1 MQIKT
6 HWYKIVHTP
15 LWNVIRGMVVVTISQ
30 LLEKGGWLFSND
42 NMSTSLGNVASYSS
56 CLVAD
61 GDCGY
66 QKLCEGFEIAFF
78 SAPPSFQNCSVG
90 TTMVTRKE
98 VAFYF
103 IQEKI

>member
-1 MQIKT
+1 
-6 HWYKIVHTP
+6 
-15 LWNVIRGMVVVTISQ
+15 
-30 LLEKGGWLFSND
+30 
-42 NMSTSLGNVASYSS
+42 MSTSLGNVASYSS

-90 TTMVTRKE
+90 TMVTRKE
-98 VAFYF
+98 VAYSSCNRGF
-103 IQEKI
+103 EKYIHINTCINFKRCFARE

>member
-1 MQIKT
+1 
-6 HWYKIVHTP
+6 
-15 LWNVIRGMVVVTISQ
+15 
-30 LLEKGGWLFSND
+30 
-42 NMSTSLGNVASYSS
+42 MSTSLGNVASYSS

-90 TTMVTRKE
+90 NTLVTRKE
-98 VAFYF
+98 VGFYF
-103 IQEKI
+103 IREKNIVHVIEVSKIHIHLMRSSA

>member
-1 MQIKT
+1 
-6 HWYKIVHTP
+6 
-15 LWNVIRGMVVVTISQ
+15 
-30 LLEKGGWLFSND
+30 
-42 NMSTSLGNVASYSS
+42 MSTSLGNVASYSS

-103 IQEKI
+103 IQKKNIVHVAEVSKIHIHFIRSSA